1 MAATQ
6 KPGQAPAKGKKSKRN
21 ESQESAQAA
30 RERKR
35 EAKRKGLKPGSR
47 QGAEQSGAGSKN
59 SSVAK
64 DPRIGSRKPVA
75 LVVEAKSKPA
85 KPVVAK
91 PEKTPE
97 QLAEQ
102 QERLQRLKLEQ
113 ELAAL
118 ENNERLNTLL
128 DRLDEDLAISAD
140 DEAWLDKM
148 LERHQELLS
157 ELGIEDE
164 DDEDEPS
171 SPDDLLQRF
180 IEDDFDPSEIDPEYK
195 PGKK

>member
-1 MAATQ
+1 M
-6 KPGQAPAKGKKSKRN
+6 
-21 ESQESAQAA
+21 
-30 RERKR
+30 
-35 EAKRKGLKPGSR
+35 
-47 QGAEQSGAGSKN
+47 
-59 SSVAK
+59 
-64 DPRIGSRKPVA
+64 A
-75 LVVEAKSKPA
+75 LVVETKSQPSKPVA
-85 KPVVAK
+85 AK

-102 QERLQRLKLEQ
+102 QARQQRLKLEQ
-113 ELAAL
+113 ELTAL

-164 DDEDEPS
+164 DDDEEPS

-180 IEDDFDPSEIDPEYK
+180 IDDDFDPSEIDPEYK

>member
-47 QGAEQSGAGSKN
+47 QGAEQGGAGHN
-59 SSVAK
+59 SGTGPK
-64 DPRIGSRKPVA
+64 DPRIGSRKPVV
-75 LVVEAKSKPA
+75 LVVEAQA

-102 QERLQRLKLEQ
+102 QARQHRLKLEQ
-113 ELAAL
+113 ELATL
-118 ENNERLNTLL
+118 ENDERLNTLL
-128 DRLDEDLAISAD
+128 DRLDEELTISAA
-140 DEAWLDKM
+140 DEAWLEEM
-148 LERHQELLS
+148 LDRHQVLLS

-164 DDEDEPS
+164 DDDEEPS
-171 SPDDLLQRF
+171 SPEELLQRF
-180 IEDDFDPSEIDPEYK
+180 IEDDFDPSEINPEYK

>member
-47 QGAEQSGAGSKN
+47 QGAEQGGAGHN
-59 SSVAK
+59 SGTGPK
-64 DPRIGSRKPVA
+64 DPRIGSRKPVV
-75 LVVEAKSKPA
+75 LVVEAQAKPV

-102 QERLQRLKLEQ
+102 QARQLRLKLEQ
-113 ELAAL
+113 ELATL
-118 ENNERLNTLL
+118 ENDERLNTLL
-128 DRLDEDLAISAD
+128 DRLDEELTISAA
-140 DEAWLDKM
+140 DEAWLEEM
-148 LERHQELLS
+148 LDRHQVLLS

-164 DDEDEPS
+164 DDDEEPS
-171 SPDDLLQRF
+171 SPEELLQRF
-180 IEDDFDPSEIDPEYK
+180 IEDDFDPSEINPEYK

>member
-47 QGAEQSGAGSKN
+47 QGGEQSPSSNKGSG
-59 SSVAK
+59 VAK

-75 LVVEAKSKPA
+75 LVVETKSKPA

-102 QERLQRLKLEQ
+102 QARQQRLKLEQ
-113 ELAAL
+113 ELTAL

-128 DRLDEDLAISAD
+128 DRLDEDLAISAE

-148 LERHQELLS
+148 LARHQELLS

-164 DDEDEPS
+164 DDEEPS